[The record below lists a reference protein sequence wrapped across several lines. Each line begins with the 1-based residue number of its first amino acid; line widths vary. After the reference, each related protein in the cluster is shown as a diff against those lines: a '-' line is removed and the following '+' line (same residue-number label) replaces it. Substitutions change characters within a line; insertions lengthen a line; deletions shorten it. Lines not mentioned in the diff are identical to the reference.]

1 MTVSINTFQDILHA
15 LEQEPS
21 LRDELR
27 RHLLSED
34 LLHLP
39 VLLAQH
45 MTDFA
50 EFVRLT
56 REHNEITNRRLERLE
71 GDVAELK
78 DGQVRL
84 EGDVA
89 GLKGDVA
96 ELKDGQARLEG
107 DVAGLKDDVAELKD
121 GQARLEGDV
130 AGLKG
135 DVAELKDGQA
145 RLEGDVA
152 GLKDDVAGLKDGQAR
167 LEGDVAG
174 LKDDVA
180 GLKDGQARLE
190 GDVAGLKDDVAGLKG
205 DVAELKDG
213 QARLEGDVAG
223 LKGDVAEL
231 KDGQARLEGDVAG
244 LKDGQARLEG
254 DVAGLKTTVGAM
266 EGNMTELKTTVGAMG
281 GNVSQLV
288 GRNYEAHAARIG
300 SRRLRKR
307 MNLENARAVT
317 HPPHGD
323 PSFLT
328 EIANSAEKNGVI
340 TSEQADDLEQGDL
353 VFTSADA
360 NGTQFYILAEVSLTV
375 QKSDAERAR
384 RRAAILEQATGIATT
399 PITIGELIASDAEEE
414 TVVFIAIPRAQE

>member
-1 MTVSINTFQDILHA
+1 MTVSINTFQDILNA

-78 DGQVRL
+78 DGQARL

-89 GLKGDVA
+89 ELKG
-96 ELKDGQARLEG
+96 GQARLEG
-107 DVAGLKDDVAELKD
+107 DVAE
-121 GQARLEGDV
+121 
-130 AGLKG
+130 
-135 DVAELKDGQA
+135 
-145 RLEGDVA
+145 
-152 GLKDDVAGLKDGQAR
+152 
-167 LEGDVAG
+167 
-174 LKDDVA
+174 
-180 GLKDGQARLE
+180 
-190 GDVAGLKDDVAGLKG
+190 
-205 DVAELKDG
+205 
-213 QARLEGDVAG
+213 
-223 LKGDVAEL
+223 
-231 KDGQARLEGDVAG
+231 

-328 EIANSAEKNGVI
+328 EIANLAEKNGVI
-340 TSEQADDLEQGDL
+340 TSEQANDLEQGDL

-414 TVVFIAIPRAQE
+414 TVVFIALPRAQE